1 LVPEVFAIFFAG
13 FNVQFQSL
21 SSHLGCSF
29 LSVSINILK
38 VLSEGCQ
45 QEIWGARNGPQ
56 GQGKLTVEA
65 QRSEAISPK
74 QQLCFIF

>member
-1 LVPEVFAIFFAG
+1 MVHTELDLRERRTIE
-13 FNVQFQSL
+13 
-21 SSHLGCSF
+21 LGCSF

-56 GQGKLTVEA
+56 GQGKFTVEA
-65 QRSEAISPK
+65 QSSEAISPK